1 MPPESPAER
10 LAREHAARRKASGL
24 PDPSHYKQMA
34 AQKQKEIDAM
44 KNEETATDRLKKYIR
59 PVTKTTPKIEK
70 TTEPAGR
77 TTDHTEWKV
86 TGPSGEVK
94 RFKSKQEAHA
104 HYNSF
109 SEEIEELDEIST
121 QVKTS
126 YRQKAI
132 ADIRALRPHAEKGEY
147 KDLAKNVM
155 QKRQAGVN
163 RSVKEELEQ
172 IDEMPESSMKVRD
185 VHAHLKKSGWA
196 LARSSGGHDI
206 YKHPQAKHHIPVPR
220 HKQLKAPLIRGI
232 MKASKVT
239 EEAEIEEQLEKK
251 GRFVSG
257 PVKQPF
263 KSNTLVTS
271 IKEEHLVHVSDG
283 SKYNEKPHPKD
294 VEHVNAGA
302 KMHSGQ
308 YHDAS
313 DKGVYFKFN
322 SHNDAKNFKYHVD
335 KAPHKSVHADLHES
349 ADGTIN
355 VIKKGTNVKQ
365 KISAGSYDVFK
376 KHGFRKE
383 SKDETEYGYE
393 GDMALNQLATLTRC
407 AEMIKELLKPDTDMP
422 EWVQSKITLA
432 TDYIQTA
439 ADYMHSE
446 MKEEVELDEAI
457 KVGSKVT
464 IHAPGKDYH
473 GETGHVGEI
482 RNGAFKGAPK
492 TYTVDHSGG
501 STQLSQKNVKLHKEE
516 IELDEIA
523 VVKTNKEI
531 GTRVVDVGPGGK
543 EYNVKTNRAWDTA
556 HKKQPQGAEFAA
568 QRRKER
574 LAKNGRMDEDAE
586 QIDEARPS
594 QRHPLE
600 GHEYHKKSNDALV
613 HIAKD
618 AHAAAEAMKG
628 HNTAAENKYR
638 DQANDS
644 ATVRYY
650 RQKHGMQDWYKK
662 KYGHVSEGAD
672 PWKDKHFGKGVAT
685 NRPMTPEEKANHEK
699 SLEKD
704 RRINALMQAHSDAY
718 DKNQKTQRNQNV
730 SSMTREDADPCWKG
744 YEMVGMK
751 KKNGKSVPNCV
762 PVKEANEPTTQV
774 ASQDPLLDRSK
785 PMSRKAEIVR
795 SAAKGSKGT
804 KDKFF
809 DNPELSGTIDKN

>member
-1 MPPESPAER
+1 MKPFKKIKVNFKMPPESPAER

-44 KNEETATDRLKKYIR
+44 KNEETTVDRLKKYIR
-59 PVTKTTPKIEK
+59 PVKKTTPKIEK
-70 TTEPAGR
+70 STEPAGR
-77 TTDHTEWKV
+77 TTDHIEWKV

-147 KDLAKNVM
+147 KDLAKNIM
-155 QKRQAGVN
+155 KKRQAGVN
-163 RSVKEELEQ
+163 RSVKEEQEQIDEILGFGNQSKVNVTHYVKVNNAAKTTPSGKHLMKFPDRESAERHAAEHKKRNPNHNVKVTTKVDDAPTWHGGTKTRPYSYGMREEIEQ

-257 PVKQPF
+257 QTKMPF
-263 KSNTLVTS
+263 KSNTVVTS
-271 IKEEHLVHVSDG
+271 VKEE
-283 SKYNEKPHPKD
+283 KD
-294 VEHVNAGA
+294 
-302 KMHSGQ
+302 
-308 YHDAS
+308 
-313 DKGVYFKFN
+313 
-322 SHNDAKNFKYHVD
+322 
-335 KAPHKSVHADLHES
+335 
-349 ADGTIN
+349 T
-355 VIKKGTNVKQ
+355 
-365 KISAGSYDVFK
+365 
-376 KHGFRKE
+376 R
-383 SKDETEYGYE
+383 EYGYE

-446 MKEEVELDEAI
+446 VKEEVELDESI
-457 KVGSKVT
+457 KIGSKVT
-464 IHAPGKDYH
+464 IHSPGKDYH
-473 GETGHVGEI
+473 GQTGHVGEI
-482 RNGAFKGAPK
+482 RNGAHKDAPK
-492 TYTVDHSGG
+492 TYTVDYGNSQ
-501 STQLSQKNVKLHKEE
+501 SVQLKATNMKKHK
-516 IELDEIA
+516 LDEIA
-523 VVKTNKEI
+523 IVKTNKEI

-618 AHAAAEAMKG
+618 AREAAEAMKS
-628 HNTAAENKYR
+628 HNPTAENKYR

-662 KYGHVSEGAD
+662 KYGHV
-672 PWKDKHFGKGVAT
+672 
-685 NRPMTPEEKANHEK
+685 N
-699 SLEKD
+699 
-704 RRINALMQAHSDAY
+704 
-718 DKNQKTQRNQNV
+718 
-730 SSMTREDADPCWKG
+730 
-744 YEMVGMK
+744 
-751 KKNGKSVPNCV
+751 
-762 PVKEANEPTTQV
+762 EANSPSTEVPT
-774 ASQDPLLDRSK
+774 QDPLMDKGK
-785 PMSRKAEIVR
+785 PMSRKAQIVK
-795 SAAKGSKGT
+795 SVAKGT

-809 DNPELSGTIDKN
+809 DKPELSGTIEKN

>member
-1 MPPESPAER
+1 MKPFKKIKVNFKMPPESPAER

-44 KNEETATDRLKKYIR
+44 KNEETTVDRLKKYIR
-59 PVTKTTPKIEK
+59 PVKKTTPKIEK
-70 TTEPAGR
+70 STEPAGR

-147 KDLAKNVM
+147 KDLAKNIM
-155 QKRQAGVN
+155 KKRQAGVN
-163 RSVKEELEQ
+163 RSVKEEQEQIDEILGFGNQSKVNVTHYVKVNNAAKTTPSGKHLMKFPDRESAERHAAEHKKRNPNHNVKVTTKVDDAPTWHGGTKTRPYSYGMREEIEQ

-257 PVKQPF
+257 QTKMPF
-263 KSNTLVTS
+263 KSNTVVTS
-271 IKEEHLVHVSDG
+271 VKEE
-283 SKYNEKPHPKD
+283 KD
-294 VEHVNAGA
+294 
-302 KMHSGQ
+302 
-308 YHDAS
+308 
-313 DKGVYFKFN
+313 
-322 SHNDAKNFKYHVD
+322 
-335 KAPHKSVHADLHES
+335 
-349 ADGTIN
+349 T
-355 VIKKGTNVKQ
+355 
-365 KISAGSYDVFK
+365 
-376 KHGFRKE
+376 R
-383 SKDETEYGYE
+383 EYGYE

-446 MKEEVELDEAI
+446 VKEEVELDESI
-457 KVGSKVT
+457 KIGSKVT
-464 IHAPGKDYH
+464 IHSPGKDYH
-473 GETGHVGEI
+473 GQTGHVGEI
-482 RNGAFKGAPK
+482 RNGAHKDAPK
-492 TYTVDHSGG
+492 TYTVDYGNSQ
-501 STQLSQKNVKLHKEE
+501 SVQLKATNMKKHK
-516 IELDEIA
+516 LDEIA

-543 EYNVKTNRAWDTA
+543 EYNAKTNRAWDTA

-574 LAKNGRMDEDAE
+574 LTKNGRMDEDAE

-618 AHAAAEAMKG
+618 AREAAEAMKS
-628 HNTAAENKYR
+628 HNPTAENKYR

-662 KYGHVSEGAD
+662 KYGHV
-672 PWKDKHFGKGVAT
+672 
-685 NRPMTPEEKANHEK
+685 N
-699 SLEKD
+699 
-704 RRINALMQAHSDAY
+704 
-718 DKNQKTQRNQNV
+718 
-730 SSMTREDADPCWKG
+730 
-744 YEMVGMK
+744 
-751 KKNGKSVPNCV
+751 
-762 PVKEANEPTTQV
+762 EANSPSTEVPT
-774 ASQDPLLDRSK
+774 QDPLMDKGK
-785 PMSRKAEIVR
+785 PMSRKAQIVK
-795 SAAKGSKGT
+795 SVAKGT

-809 DNPELSGTIDKN
+809 DKPELSGTIEKN

>member
-44 KNEETATDRLKKYIR
+44 KNEETLADRVKKYIR

-86 TGPSGEVK
+86 TGPSGEIK

-104 HYNSF
+104 HYDSF
-109 SEEIEELDEIST
+109 KEEVEELDEISA
-121 QVKTS
+121 QLKTS

-132 ADIRALRPHAEKGEY
+132 ADIRALRPHTQKGEY

-172 IDEMPESSMKVRD
+172 LEEMPESSMKVRD

-257 PVKQPF
+257 PAKMPF
-263 KSNTLVTS
+263 KSSIIVTS
-271 IKEEHLVHVSDG
+271 VKEEHLVHVSDG
-283 SKYNEKPHPKD
+283 SKYDDKPHPKD

-302 KMHSGQ
+302 KKHGGA

-313 DKGVYFKFN
+313 DKGAYFKFN
-322 SHNDAKNFKYHVD
+322 SHDDAKNFKHHVD
-335 KAPHKSVHADLHES
+335 KAPHKSVYADLHEEN
-349 ADGTIN
+349 DDKIIVT
-355 VIKKGTNVKQ
+355 KKGTTMKQ

-383 SKDETEYGYE
+383 SKDESEYGYE

-407 AEMIKELLKPDTDMP
+407 AEMIKDLLKPDTDMP

-457 KVGSKVT
+457 KIGSKVT
-464 IHAPGKDYH
+464 IHSPGKDYH
-473 GETGHVGEI
+473 GTTGHVGEI
-482 RNGAFKGAPK
+482 RKGAFKGAAK
-492 TYTVDHSGG
+492 TYTVDHDGG
-501 STQLSQKNVKLHKEE
+501 SIQVGQKHVKLHSEE
-516 IELDEIA
+516 VELDETSNDPWKSKYFGPTKVIKQKYHVKTDTKSYNVRADTKEHAHELVTKHAPGSKIVSIEHKGRILEEVELDEVA

-543 EYNVKTNRAWDTA
+543 EYNVKTNSAWDKA
-556 HKKQPQGAEFAA
+556 KKKLPQGADFAA

-574 LAKNGRMDEDAE
+574 LAANGRMDEGR
-586 QIDEARPS
+586 QS

-600 GHEYHKKSNDALV
+600 GHEYHKKSNEALI

-628 HNTAAENKYR
+628 HNTTAENKYR

-662 KYGHVSEGAD
+662 KYGHV
-672 PWKDKHFGKGVAT
+672 
-685 NRPMTPEEKANHEK
+685 N
-699 SLEKD
+699 
-704 RRINALMQAHSDAY
+704 
-718 DKNQKTQRNQNV
+718 
-730 SSMTREDADPCWKG
+730 
-744 YEMVGMK
+744 
-751 KKNGKSVPNCV
+751 
-762 PVKEANEPTTQV
+762 EANDPTTQV
-774 ASQDPLLDRSK
+774 SPQDPLMDKGK
-785 PMSRKAEIVR
+785 PMSRKAEIVK
-795 SAAKGSKGT
+795 SAAKGKAGN
-804 KDKFF
+804 KDKFY
-809 DNPELSGTIDKN
+809 DNPELSGTVEKN

>member
-1 MPPESPAER
+1 MKSFKKIKVNFKMPPESPAER

-44 KNEETATDRLKKYIR
+44 KNEE
-59 PVTKTTPKIEK
+59 V
-70 TTEPAGR
+70 
-77 TTDHTEWKV
+77 
-86 TGPSGEVK
+86 
-94 RFKSKQEAHA
+94 
-104 HYNSF
+104 
-109 SEEIEELDEIST
+109 EELDEIST
-121 QVKTS
+121 QLKTS

-132 ADIRALRPHAEKGEY
+132 ADIRALRPHTQKGEY

-163 RSVKEELEQ
+163 RSVKEEQEQ
-172 IDEMPESSMKVRD
+172 IDEILGFGDHSKVDVTHYVKVNNAAKTTPSGKHVMKFPNRESAEKHAAEHKKKNPNHDVKVTTKIDDAPTWHGGTKTRPYSYGMREELEHLEEMPESSMKVRD
-185 VHAHLKKSGWA
+185 VHAHLKKSGWS

-257 PVKQPF
+257 QIKMPY

-271 IKEEHLVHVSDG
+271 VKEE
-283 SKYNEKPHPKD
+283 KD
-294 VEHVNAGA
+294 
-302 KMHSGQ
+302 
-308 YHDAS
+308 
-313 DKGVYFKFN
+313 
-322 SHNDAKNFKYHVD
+322 
-335 KAPHKSVHADLHES
+335 
-349 ADGTIN
+349 
-355 VIKKGTNVKQ
+355 KK
-365 KISAGSYDVFK
+365 
-376 KHGFRKE
+376 
-383 SKDETEYGYE
+383 EYGYE

-407 AEMIKELLKPDTDMP
+407 AEMIKDLLKPDTDMP

-457 KVGSKVT
+457 KIGSKVT
-464 IHAPGKDYH
+464 IHSPGKDYH
-473 GETGHVGEI
+473 GQTGHVGEI
-482 RNGAFKGAPK
+482 RNGAHKDAPK
-492 TYTVDHSGG
+492 TYTVDYGNSQSVQLK
-501 STQLSQKNVKLHKEE
+501 STNMKKHK
-516 IELDEIA
+516 LDEIA

-531 GTRVVDVGPGGK
+531 GTRVADIGPGGK
-543 EYNVKTNRAWDTA
+543 EYNVKTNSAWDKV
-556 HKKQPQGAEFAA
+556 KKKLPQGAEFAA

-574 LAKNGRMDEDAE
+574 LAASGRMDEEIKAGDKVSFDHPMTAIPGKTMKKIGTVHKVE
-586 QIDEARPS
+586 GDTAHLKSSTKYGTLSYKKHVSELRKEDVELDEGRQS

-628 HNTAAENKYR
+628 HNTTAENKYR

-662 KYGHVSEGAD
+662 KYGHVNEAAD
-672 PWKDKHFGKGVAT
+672 WRDEKHFGKGVVT
-685 NRPMTPEEKANHEK
+685 NRPMSPQEKAEHEK

-704 RRINALMQAHSDAY
+704 RRIAEIMKKHSDEY
-718 DKNQKTQRNQNV
+718 DRQQKSKRNQNL
-730 SSMTREDADPCWKG
+730 ST
-744 YEMVGMK
+744 MK
-751 KKNGKSVPNCV
+751 NAS
-762 PVKEANEPTTQV
+762 VKEANEPTTEV
-774 ASQDPLLDRSK
+774 PSQDPLMDKGK
-785 PMSRKAEIVR
+785 PMSRKAQIVK
-795 SAAKGSKGT
+795 SIAKGT

-809 DNPELSGTIDKN
+809 DKPELSGTIQKN